1 MKTHKLTLL
10 ALALWLITIVVLA
23 WFFVHG
29 NTRAGTDGRT
39 AIVLKSTE
47 RDLILAKMRNFL
59 SSTQGILEGANQG
72 NRDLIF
78 QAASA
83 SAMPEASAS
92 AMPEMDDA
100 ELALKAKLPMDF
112 KMLGMSVHSDMAAIA
127 AAAKSTMPTS
137 EILQMTANTL
147 TKCVAC
153 HATWQLQS
161 NP

>member
-1 MKTHKLTLL
+1 MIKIHKLTLL
-10 ALALWLITIVVLA
+10 ALALWVVTIVVLA

-29 NTRAGTDGRT
+29 NTRSGTDGRT

-47 RDLILAKMRNFL
+47 RNLILAEMRNFL

-72 NRDLIF
+72 NRDLVF

-83 SAMPEASAS
+83 SAMPET
-92 AMPEMDDA
+92 DD
-100 ELALKAKLPMDF
+100 EKLVLMAKLPMDF
-112 KMLGMSVHSDMAAIA
+112 KMLGMSVRSDMAAIA
-127 AAAKSTMPTS
+127 AAAKSTTPTQ

>member
-1 MKTHKLTLL
+1 MIKIHKLTLL
-10 ALALWLITIVVLA
+10 ALALWVVTIVVLA
-23 WFFVHG
+23 WVFVHG
-29 NTRAGTDGRT
+29 NTRSGTDGRT

-47 RDLILAKMRNFL
+47 RNLILAEMRTFL

-72 NRDLIF
+72 NRDLVF

-83 SAMPEASAS
+83 SAMPET
-92 AMPEMDDA
+92 DD
-100 ELALKAKLPMDF
+100 EKLVLMAKLPMDF
-112 KMLGMSVHSDMAAIA
+112 KMLGMSVRSDMAAIA
-127 AAAKSTMPTS
+127 AAAKSTTPTP